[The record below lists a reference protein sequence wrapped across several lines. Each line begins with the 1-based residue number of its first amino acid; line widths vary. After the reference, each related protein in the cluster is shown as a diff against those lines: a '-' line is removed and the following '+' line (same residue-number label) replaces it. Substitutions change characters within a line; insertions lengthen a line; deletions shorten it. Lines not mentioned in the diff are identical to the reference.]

1 MSTNIETKMT
11 KLVEKV
17 NDYRPDASQEIV
29 AMQKSLKNA
38 MLKKNLKEHPALAQ
52 LLATL
57 KKREEAYS
65 LVLQNKRDLSDVERR
80 GYFDRREEVRFII
93 SFFEVDKTLETLE
106 KQLDYQLSEDVQD
119 LSTG

>member
-17 NDYRPDASQEIV
+17 NDYRPDASVEIV
-29 AMQKSLKNA
+29 AMQKSLKAA

-65 LVLQNKRDLSDVERR
+65 LVLQNKRDISDVERR

-106 KQLDYQLSEDVQD
+106 KQLDYQLSEEVQE